1 MDMKDLQMKNKKGMT
16 DMVGYAVGAVV
27 AIIAVV
33 IIFEV
38 GTDVFSNMSID
49 WGSDLG
55 ILNTVSP
62 YLLLLV
68 VLGILVGIVY
78 KVMPKGATGGKR
90 RR

>member
-1 MDMKDLQMKNKKGMT
+1 MDLKDLQMKNKKGMT

-38 GTDVFSNMSID
+38 GTDVFGNMSID
-49 WGSDLG
+49 WGSDLT
-55 ILNTVSP
+55 ILNTITP

-78 KVMPKGATGGKR
+78 KVMPKGKR
-90 RR
+90 

>member
-1 MDMKDLQMKNKKGMT
+1 MNLKDLQMKNKKGMT

-49 WGSDLG
+49 FGSDLG
-55 ILNTVSP
+55 ILNTVAP

-78 KVMPKGATGGKR
+78 KVMPRGTVGGKR
-90 RR
+90 R

>member
-1 MDMKDLQMKNKKGMT
+1 MNLKDLQMKNKKCMT

-49 WGSDLG
+49 FGEDLS
-55 ILNTVSP
+55 ILNTVAP

-78 KVMPKGATGGKR
+78 KVMPRGAVGGKR
-90 RR
+90 R

>member
-1 MDMKDLQMKNKKGMT
+1 MNLKDLQMKNKKGMT

-49 WGSDLG
+49 FGADLG
-55 ILNTVSP
+55 ILNTVAP

-78 KVMPKGATGGKR
+78 KVMPRGTVGGKR
-90 RR
+90 R